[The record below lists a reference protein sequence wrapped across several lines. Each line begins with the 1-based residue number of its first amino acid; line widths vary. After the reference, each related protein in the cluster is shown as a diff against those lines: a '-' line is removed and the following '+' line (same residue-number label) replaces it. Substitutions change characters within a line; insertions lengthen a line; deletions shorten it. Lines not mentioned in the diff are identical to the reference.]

1 MKILFI
7 IDSLNKGGAEKAL
20 ISLLRHCRME
30 QHEITVMTLYDIG
43 IYKNQLPYNIKYVS
57 LKLPLIRGMNYIA
70 KFFSPEQLHH
80 IFIKDTYDIE
90 VAFLTGI
97 VTKIVAGAGAR
108 TRKLAWVRTDIRNN
122 KKSRACF
129 FGFSQLKQ
137 VYQSIDRIGFV
148 GEENKKVFS
157 EYCGIDKNLYVVE
170 NIVDINE
177 ILFLS
182 TKDICKEFPSYIKRP
197 VFLAVG
203 RLEKVKGYER
213 LLRVHKRLIE
223 EGFLHT
229 IVILGTG
236 RLEKKLKKYVCT
248 NALQESV
255 VFKGFLENPFPVFK
269 MSNWFLLGSL
279 YEGFSSVL
287 REAAVLEVPVAAT
300 DCTGV
305 KEVLGNS
312 EYGIVIEN
320 DENSIY
326 RELKRIIQN
335 PELEIIYKEKIKM
348 RKNIFSMEKS
358 IERNQ
363 TFILGE

>member
-20 ISLLRHCRME
+20 ISLLKHCRME
-30 QHEITVMTLYDIG
+30 QHEITVMTL
-43 IYKNQLPYNIKYVS
+43 
-57 LKLPLIRGMNYIA
+57 
-70 KFFSPEQLHH
+70 
-80 IFIKDTYDIE
+80 YDIE

-97 VTKIVAGAGAR
+97 VTKIVAGAGAH
-108 TRKLAWVRTDIRNN
+108 TKKLAWVRTDIRNN

-129 FGFSQLKQ
+129 FCFSQLKQ

-148 GEENKKVFS
+148 GEENKKVFF

-177 ILFLS
+177 ILSLS

-248 NALQESV
+248 NDLQESV
-255 VFKGFLENPFPVFK
+255 VFKGFLENPFPVFR

-287 REAAVLEVPVAAT
+287 REAVVL
-300 DCTGV
+300 
-305 KEVLGNS
+305 
-312 EYGIVIEN
+312 GIVIEN

-335 PELEIIYKEKIKM
+335 PELETIYKEKIKM

-358 IERNQ
+358 IEKNRM
-363 TFILGE
+363 FILGE